1 MAEKTL
7 EEMRQAVAEIRE
19 KMAAAAREAGRD
31 PAAVQL
37 CAACKTRTAETVAAS
52 AALPIDVFGEN
63 HVQELCA
70 NFDAGAYCG
79 KPSHFIGHLQ
89 TNKIKK
95 VLGRASLIQSV
106 DSEHLLNAIEKEA
119 AKAGI
124 VQNVLLEVNIG
135 GEESKSGVS
144 PEALWP
150 LLDAAAAQEHIRVKG
165 LMAIPPVN
173 DDDAQNRRYLAA
185 VHDLCGYG
193 KCSLTAAIP
202 ILSAAGCDVCPV
214 PTALFSAHTRYAVF
228 TFHDTTDILSGYL
241 DAWQKED
248 VELDGVYS
256 GFLGSPDQVAII
268 QRLYREYPNALRLVD
283 PVMGDAGEMYPTYT
297 PELCE
302 AMGALADG
310 ADVLMPNLTE
320 ASILTKRD
328 YPGQDID
335 EATVNELLGALL
347 ELGAKNVVLKGI
359 DHGDGK
365 IVNYVASASTG
376 VAGKIEL
383 AHEKL
388 PYMIHGTGDAFA
400 SALCGAVMAG
410 RGLAESA
417 EIAGEFVRHAMV
429 STRNQPHFEDRGVSF
444 ELNLGEL
451 TDLVK

>member
-1 MAEKTL
+1 MTDVTL
-7 EEMRQAVAEIRE
+7 YD
-19 KMAAAAREAGRD
+19 RD
-31 PAAVQL
+31 PNYI
-37 CAACKTRTAETVAAS
+37 
-52 AALPIDVFGEN
+52 P
-63 HVQELCA
+63 
-70 NFDAGAYCG
+70 
-79 KPSHFIGHLQ
+79 
-89 TNKIKK
+89 
-95 VLGRASLIQSV
+95 
-106 DSEHLLNAIEKEA
+106 
-119 AKAGI
+119 
-124 VQNVLLEVNIG
+124 
-135 GEESKSGVS
+135 
-144 PEALWP
+144 
-150 LLDAAAAQEHIRVKG
+150 RV
-165 LMAIPPVN
+165 
-173 DDDAQNRRYLAA
+173 AA
-185 VHDLCGYG
+185 VHDMCGYG

-359 DHGDGK
+359 EGDVRPYNGTDYTYYGVADCE
-365 IVNYVASASTG
+365 IVENEDGTVDYNITLKPGVKFSDGTEMTIDDVIFSYYVLLDPTYDGVSTLYSIPIKGLDAYRSGMDSRMNLILAAGPDGYTATDFYTEDQYNTFWAAFNAAGVKFAQEILDYVVAAGYATASDSVAAQAANWGYELAEGATAEDFWKAIVLSTAMTSPITASTPRPP
-376 VAGKIEL
+376 A
-383 AHEKL
+383 
-388 PYMIHGTGDAFA
+388 PA
-400 SALCGAVMAG
+400 SPP
-410 RGLAESA
+410 S
-417 EIAGEFVRHAMV
+417 
-429 STRNQPHFEDRGVSF
+429 SS
-444 ELNLGEL
+444 
-451 TDLVK
+451 

>member
-1 MAEKTL
+1 MTDVTL
-7 EEMRQAVAEIRE
+7 YD
-19 KMAAAAREAGRD
+19 RD
-31 PAAVQL
+31 PNYI
-37 CAACKTRTAETVAAS
+37 
-52 AALPIDVFGEN
+52 P
-63 HVQELCA
+63 
-70 NFDAGAYCG
+70 
-79 KPSHFIGHLQ
+79 
-89 TNKIKK
+89 
-95 VLGRASLIQSV
+95 
-106 DSEHLLNAIEKEA
+106 
-119 AKAGI
+119 
-124 VQNVLLEVNIG
+124 
-135 GEESKSGVS
+135 
-144 PEALWP
+144 
-150 LLDAAAAQEHIRVKG
+150 RV
-165 LMAIPPVN
+165 
-173 DDDAQNRRYLAA
+173 AA
-185 VHDLCGYG
+185 VHDMCGYG

-228 TFHDTTDILSGYL
+228 TFHDTTDILFGYL

-359 DHGDGK
+359 EGDVRPYNGTDYTYYGVADCE
-365 IVNYVASASTG
+365 IVENEDGTVDYNITLKPGVKFSDGTEMTIDDVIFSYYVLLDPTYDGVSTLYSIPIKGLDAYRSGMDSRMNLILAAGPDGYTATDFFTEDQYNTFWAAFNAAGVKFAQEILDYVVPVAPPPVIPWPPRLPTGAMSWPRAPLSRISGRPSWLSTAMTSPITASTPRPPAPASPPSSRLRS
-376 VAGKIEL
+376 VTPSPTTPSACRPVSP
-383 AHEKL
+383 L
-388 PYMIHGTGDAFA
+388 PT
-400 SALCGAVMAG
+400 SL
-410 RGLAESA
+410 
-417 EIAGEFVRHAMV
+417 V
-429 STRNQPHFEDRGVSF
+429 SSRPAITA
-444 ELNLGEL
+444 
-451 TDLVK
+451 